1 MEITI
6 SDYKI
11 KTDGDD
17 GTCFTLFQNRPRMTG
32 KNIGADH
39 FVIIGH
45 FPNISQA
52 CDRLL
57 EEKIADSDASD
68 ISALRYDIKKYHNE
82 VLAAVK
88 DIEY

>member
-1 MEITI
+1 MRI
-6 SDYKI
+6 SVGRYDI
-11 KTDGDD
+11 ETDGK
-17 GTCFTLFQNRPRMTG
+17 CITLFKYKTRGAG
-32 KNIGADH
+32 KNQGETYR
-39 FVIIGH
+39 VIIGH

>member
-6 SDYKI
+6 GNYEI
-11 KTDGDD
+11 KTDGVD
-17 GTCFTLFQNRPRMTG
+17 GTCFTLFQNRPRISG
-32 KNIGADH
+32 KNAGTNRL
-39 FVIIGH
+39 VIIGH

-68 ISALRYDIKKYHNE
+68 VAALRHDIKKYHNE

-88 DIEY
+88 NIER